1 MRSRR
6 GRERERGQRGGHGDL
21 MGQITQIL
29 SSHLGSLQWID
40 GAVRELDV
48 NVKDVKRRVQASG
61 DLDGGLRL

>member
-1 MRSRR
+1 
-6 GRERERGQRGGHGDL
+6 